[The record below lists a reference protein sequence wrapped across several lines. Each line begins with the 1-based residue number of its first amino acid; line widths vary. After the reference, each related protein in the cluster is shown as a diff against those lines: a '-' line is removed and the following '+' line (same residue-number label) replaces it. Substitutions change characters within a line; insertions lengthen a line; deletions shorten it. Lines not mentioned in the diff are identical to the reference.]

1 MRLAQ
6 KQIANALGFEDRE
19 PRTDIATALLSL
31 EKILDHVAGQIENDF
46 HSAALGD
53 ASNLVQLIR
62 EGLSGA

>member
-6 KQIANALGFEDRE
+6 KQIAKVLGFDDRE
-19 PRTDIATALLSL
+19 PRTDIAAALPNL
-31 EKILDHVAGQIENDF
+31 EWILDHVAEQIENDF

-62 EGLSGA
+62 EGLNG